1 MHGHKKQKMKL
12 PFAFY
17 HFLSTVL
24 LLCSTVV
31 ALLLFYCSVVED
43 IKSFQ
48 YGKSL
53 LSLLFGTPHG
63 YLDL

>member
-17 HFLSTVL
+17 HFLSL
-24 LLCSTVV
+24 
-31 ALLLFYCSVVED
+31 ALLLFYSSVVED

-53 LSLLFGTPHG
+53 LSLLYSEPLMGI
-63 YLDL
+63 